1 MSDSKYVNIFAHKD
15 ELEYYSQ
22 ERNINF
28 LLGHYGFW
36 LFNVVN
42 TLYLIFVE
50 GYALQTLKKN
60 RLHQNLV
67 AACFVQ
73 ILSCMCS
80 LTRYNANIEFSFWGK
95 LGTLTGCIA
104 LQFLCAAV
112 TPVFFLNSNESVKWE
127 KIISWITAIMLT
139 TVIFLTYIK
148 WEDNIPARAF
158 SYFQPFVILTTV
170 YHIGAFGYAW
180 YNLKKDT
187 ITIDPSIIGKEEFQ
201 RLLIVLVCANVLIL
215 TIKLGTGIP
224 WALYTLTGATY
235 TNVIVFT
242 KYAWQLERTPSP
254 SNSGASSLL

>member
-1 MSDSKYVNIFAHKD
+1 MSDSRYVNIFVNKS
-15 ELEYYSQ
+15 ELEYVSQ

-36 LFNVVN
+36 LFNVVHV
-42 TLYLIFVE
+42 LYLIFVE
-50 GYALQTLKKN
+50 GYALRTLKKN

-73 ILSCMCS
+73 ILSCTCS
-80 LTRYNANIEFSFWGK
+80 LIRYNTNDEFSVWGK

-104 LQFLCAAV
+104 LYFLCAAV
-112 TPVFFLNSNESVKWE
+112 TPIFFLNSNESVKWE
-127 KIISWITAIMLT
+127 KIISWITAILFT
-139 TVIFLTYIK
+139 TVMFGTYIK
-148 WEDNIPARAF
+148 WEDNIPTRAF
-158 SYFQPFVILTTV
+158 VYFQPFVVLTTV
-170 YHIGAFGYAW
+170 YHTGAYGYAW

-215 TIKLGTGIP
+215 TIKIVLAFP
-224 WALYTLTGATY
+224 WALYAITGATY

-242 KYAWQLERTPSP
+242 KYAWQLKRSPSP
-254 SNSGASSLL
+254 SNSEASSLL